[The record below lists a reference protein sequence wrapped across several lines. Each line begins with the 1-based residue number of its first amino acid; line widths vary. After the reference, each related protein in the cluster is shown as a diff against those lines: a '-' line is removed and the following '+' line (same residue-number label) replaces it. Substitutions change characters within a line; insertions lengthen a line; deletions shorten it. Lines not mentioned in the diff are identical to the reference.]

1 MSAYVFANIRVNDP
15 IAYEHY
21 TRIVPGTI
29 ENFGGR
35 YLARGGRVEVLEGDI
50 EPGRTI
56 ILEFPTFED
65 AQRWYSSEEYC
76 AAKAVR
82 QSMCQGGARYR
93 RRAVIG
99 RGLPRRA
106 PLARTSQRGAIV

>member
-1 MSAYVFANIRVNDP
+1 MPAYVFANIRVDDP

-29 ENFGGR
+29 ESFGGR
-35 YLARGGRVEVLEGDI
+35 YLARGGRAEVLEGDI

-65 AQRWYSSEEYC
+65 AQRWYSSPEYC
-76 AAKAVR
+76 PAKEMR
-82 QSMCQGGARYR
+82 QSCARGEL
-93 RRAVIG
+93 VIVDG
-99 RGLPRRA
+99 
-106 PLARTSQRGAIV
+106 V